1 MHSASPS
8 ISIRAEVG
16 PTEDPKKVALAVSK
30 IFPSAEIDVGEDEV
44 RATASGRGAL
54 MRFRELVLVQ
64 RTGSAVA
71 AALERRLEGQILRF
85 ELNRLAA
92 FASHV
97 NLGSSVMG
105 PLEVEMEGD
114 DVEEVISWLC
124 GSNPS

>member
-1 MHSASPS
+1 MHSACPS
-8 ISIRAEVG
+8 IRIRAKVG
-16 PTEDPKKVALAVSK
+16 PTEEPEKVALAVSN
-30 IFPSAEIDVGEDEV
+30 IFPSAEVDVGEDEV
-44 RATASGRGAL
+44 RATAAGRGAL

-71 AALERRLEGQILRF
+71 AKLERGRDGNVLRF

-105 PLEVEMEGD
+105 SLEVEMEGD
-114 DVEEVISWLC
+114 DVREVIPWLC
-124 GSNPS
+124 GTIPS

>member
-1 MHSASPS
+1 
-8 ISIRAEVG
+8 
-16 PTEDPKKVALAVSK
+16 
-30 IFPSAEIDVGEDEV
+30 
-44 RATASGRGAL
+44 

-71 AALERRLEGQILRF
+71 AALERRLDGQVLRF

-97 NLGSSVMG
+97 NLGSCVMG

-114 DVEEVISWLC
+114 DVEEVISWIC
-124 GSNPS
+124 GSIPS

>member
-1 MHSASPS
+1 
-8 ISIRAEVG
+8 
-16 PTEDPKKVALAVSK
+16 VSSL
-30 IFPSAEIDVGEDEV
+30 FPSAEIDIGKDEI

-71 AALERRLEGQILRF
+71 SKLERSLEGQVLRF

-97 NLGSSVMG
+97 NLGTSVMG

-114 DVEEVISWLC
+114 DMEEVISWIC
-124 GSNPS
+124 GSTPS

>member
-1 MHSASPS
+1 MDSACPS
-8 ISIRAEVG
+8 IRIRAKVG
-16 PTEDPKKVALAVSK
+16 PTEDPEKVALAVSK
-30 IFPSAEIDVGEDEV
+30 IFPSAEVDVGMDEV

-71 AALERRLEGQILRF
+71 AALERRVEGQVVRF

-97 NLGSSVMG
+97 NLGPSVMG

-114 DVEEVISWLC
+114 DVEEVISWIC
-124 GSNPS
+124 GSIPS